1 MESKYINKN
10 KDRSLKEQ
18 KLVEEG
24 ISKIFLLE
32 GFDIYYAEE
41 FDKNLRF
48 EFESHLE
55 FAKKMIRNLS
65 GSYAGIDA
73 GLPWFSYWVLN
84 IFDMCSMNK
93 YELSYDMK
101 IKFVNYLKELQHP
114 EGGFCGYNYGHA
126 HLVSNYAAVMA
137 IINLDIKEAYE
148 IIDREKMKNFLKRMK
163 NNNFSNKGRKNKY
176 SETSETS
183 ETTTCSEIYDKNG
196 NFLISKGEKNLLDKC
211 SDFGSNSPGSFQMH
225 VNGESDLRASYCAL
239 TVAHVLNILDADLQ
253 IGVVENIRLCQTF
266 EGGLGP
272 EPLCEAHGG
281 YSFCGIAILVML
293 NKLDSIDVQRFIQ
306 WLVNKQMSKEG
317 GFQGR
322 TNKLVDS
329 CYSFW
334 QGSIFNL
341 LSMADENYTQDHE
354 LLYNQLALQAYVLM
368 CCQNSSGGLWDK
380 PGKPS
385 DLFHTNYATAGLALS
400 QKCFLKDEKEELKVM
415 LSFNETLDF
424 TDINPIFCVSSDKLE
439 RAKKYFCDLDNSKS

>member
-1 MESKYINKN
+1 MESKEKHVNKN
-10 KDRSLKEQ
+10 KDRTLREQ
-18 KLVEEG
+18 KMVEEG
-24 ISKIFLLE
+24 ISKIFRLE
-32 GFDIYYAEE
+32 GFDINIAED
-41 FDKNLRF
+41 FSKNLRF
-48 EFESHLE
+48 EYEYHLE
-55 FAKKMIRNLS
+55 FAKKMIRHLS

-114 EGGFCGYNYGHA
+114 EGGFSGYNYGHA

-137 IINLDIKEAYE
+137 IINLDMKEAYE

-163 NNNFSNKGRKNKY
+163 NNNFSNKT
-176 SETSETS
+176 TSF
-183 ETTTCSEIYDKNG
+183 SEIYDKNG
-196 NFLISKGEKNLLDKC
+196 NFLISKGEDNLLDKC
-211 SDFGSNSPGSFQMH
+211 SDYKSNSPGSFQMH
-225 VNGESDLRASYCAL
+225 VNGESDLRATYCAL
-239 TVAHVLNILDADLQ
+239 TVAHVLNILDEELLE
-253 IGVVENIRLCQTF
+253 GVIENIKLCQTF

-272 EPLCEAHGG
+272 EPFCEAHGG
-281 YSFCGIAILVML
+281 YSFCGIATLVML
-293 NKLDSIDVQRFIQ
+293 NKLDSIDVNRFIH

-341 LSMADENYTQDHE
+341 LAMDDEKKYTQDHE
-354 LLYNQLALQAYVLM
+354 LLYNQLALQAYILM
-368 CCQNSSGGLWDK
+368 CCQNLSGGLWDK
-380 PGKPS
+380 PGKPA

-424 TDINPIFCVSSDKLE
+424 NEINPIYCVSTEKVE
-439 RAKKYFCDLDNSKS
+439 RAKNYFWNLDNSN